1 MEHTYNESTKRL
13 TRSSKDK
20 VFGGVCGGLADYL
33 DIDPV
38 LVRVLCVGLTL
49 ISGVAPGIVLYLIS
63 WIIIPIDTYRGEVAP
78 SARGGERMSGRKLF
92 GVLLI
97 VVGLIVLTAMALPFS
112 LPFSIWFGSFES
124 IGPLLL
130 IVGGIVLIIWKRE
143 PAASSGDYTVTS
155 EGDAPKSEYHASSAY
170 NTESTMDDTQPRRMY
185 RLERERKIAGVCSG
199 LGEYFKVD
207 PTIIRIVFILLAFS
221 GGTGI
226 LLYLIMW
233 LVMPLRVDTPVI
245 LSGEAKN

>member
-63 WIIIPIDTYRGEVAP
+63 WIIIPIDTYKGAIPQAV
-78 SARGGERMSGRKLF
+78 SGGERVSGRKLL

-97 VVGLIVLTAMALPFS
+97 VVGLIVLTAMVMPFSMPFS
-112 LPFSIWFGSFES
+112 LPFVSFKS

-130 IVGGIVLIIWKRE
+130 IAAGIILIVWKRE
-143 PAASSGDYTVTS
+143 PSMKAGDFMATEGAVPQSEQTAS
-155 EGDAPKSEYHASSAY
+155 ANYH
-170 NTESTMDDTQPRRMY
+170 TEKEMDDSSPRRMY
-185 RLERERKIAGVCSG
+185 RLEHERKIAGVCSG
-199 LGEYFKVD
+199 LGEYFRVD
-207 PTIIRIVFILLAFS
+207 PTIIRIIFILLAFS

-233 LVMPLRVDTPVI
+233 LVMPLRVDPSPI